1 MRGNRSK
8 LSGNALQKSLVGL
21 KPAVTM
27 FDSLSD
33 LPPLGRSFSDHV
45 KLQHQF
51 HDGCKLY
58 PGHTGSYIHLPS
70 KTLKAGVH
78 GVPGGENNIVFS
90 DGSFRYLS
98 VREGARLQAF
108 PDEYNFSGAW
118 SVCFRQIGNGVPVRL
133 AELMGASIKD
143 ALSGYSI
150 EASVPTLGSEKDANL
165 SAA

>member
-1 MRGNRSK
+1 M
-8 LSGNALQKSLVGL
+8 
-21 KPAVTM
+21 
-27 FDSLSD
+27 
-33 LPPLGRSFSDHV
+33 
-45 KLQHQF
+45 
-51 HDGCKLY
+51 
-58 PGHTGSYIHLPS
+58 
-70 KTLKAGVH
+70 KAGVH

-150 EASVPTLGSEKDANL
+150 EASVPTLGSEKEANL